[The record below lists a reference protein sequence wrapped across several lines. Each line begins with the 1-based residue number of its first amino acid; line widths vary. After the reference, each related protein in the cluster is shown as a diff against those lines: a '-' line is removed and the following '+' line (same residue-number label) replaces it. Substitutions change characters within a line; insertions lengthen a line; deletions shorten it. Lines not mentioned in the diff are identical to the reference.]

1 MFEKL
6 KGFKTYI
13 AAGLAAV
20 VAFLAALGKI
30 DGAQSDVIVGALD
43 SIWQVLT
50 ALALIFMRSSNAKTD
65 AKIDEANK

>member
-6 KGFKTYI
+6 NGFKTYV

-30 DGAQSDVIVGALD
+30 DGGQSDAILAALD
-43 SIWQVLT
+43 SLWQVLA